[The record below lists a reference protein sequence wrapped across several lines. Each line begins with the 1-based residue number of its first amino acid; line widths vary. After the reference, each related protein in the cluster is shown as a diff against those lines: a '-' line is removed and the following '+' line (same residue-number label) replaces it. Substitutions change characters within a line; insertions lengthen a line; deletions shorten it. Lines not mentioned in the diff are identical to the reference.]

1 MISRRIVLKAAGAAG
16 VAASGLTPVLAAA
29 PAPKTPVNFA
39 IPRGAC
45 DSHVHVVGD
54 PATYPMIAN
63 RVYTPPTATA
73 DELLALQKFLHF
85 ERVVIVTPSFYG
97 TDNSASLD
105 AMRHLGRERAR
116 VVAVVDETT
125 PASAL
130 EDMGRSGVS
139 GLRVNLA
146 TRGEI
151 DPAAASKKFRT
162 GINLA
167 KAHGW
172 HVQIYAG
179 LAVIAAVS
187 TELAASPVTLVLDH
201 FGGADAPL
209 GTGQAEFDTLL
220 SLVRSGVAYVKLSGA
235 YRASKSAPDYADV
248 IPLAKALVA
257 ANPDRIV
264 WGTDWPHPDS
274 TKVAGRANTD
284 IAPYYPIDDGLLLNQ
299 LPIWVPDAAIRHKI
313 LVDNPARLYGFK
325 DTA

>member
-1 MISRRIVLKAAGAAG
+1 MFSRRIVLKAAGAAG
-16 VAASGLTPVLAAA
+16 VAASGLTPVLAAG
-29 PAPKTPVNFA
+29 PVPKTPVNFA

-54 PATYPMIAN
+54 PATYPMIPN
-63 RVYTPPTATA
+63 RVYTPPTASA
-73 DELLALQKFLHF
+73 DELLALQEFLHF
-85 ERVVIVTPSFYG
+85 DRVVIVTPSFYG

-105 AMRHLGRERAR
+105 AMKQLGRERAR
-116 VVAVVDETT
+116 VVAVVDDKT

-130 EDMGRSGVS
+130 QDMARSGVS

-146 TRGEI
+146 TGGEI
-151 DPAAASKKFRT
+151 DPVAASKKFQT
-162 GINLA
+162 GISLA

-179 LAVIAAVS
+179 LAVIAAVAS
-187 TELAASPVTLVLDH
+187 QLAVAPVTLVLDH
-201 FGGADAPL
+201 FGGADAAL
-209 GTGQAEFDTLL
+209 GTGQAGFDTLL
-220 SLVRSGVAYVKLSGA
+220 SLVRSGVAYVKISGA

-248 IPLAKALVA
+248 VPLAKALVA

-274 TKVAGRANTD
+274 TKVAGRAHTD

-299 LPIWVPDAAIRHKI
+299 LPIWVPDAAIRQKI
-313 LVDNPARLYGFK
+313 LVDNPARLYGF
-325 DTA
+325 